1 MTFDELWEA
10 MLSLQ
15 GHTFCTAR
23 GMPFTFSIHGGVV
36 RIDRKANPI
45 TKATVK
51 VAYDNAAGRRIKGP
65 KALRCF
71 GSSYLYPVFQAIGI
85 ITTPSGVDKEESTMP
100 RTKGSRNKAKLSI
113 DEQITAA
120 TTRVEELKAQL
131 AAAEEELK
139 NLNTLKDEQAMRDLL
154 AAVAE
159 KGISVT
165 DAIALIKGEG
175 EA

>member
-1 MTFDELWEA
+1 M
-10 MLSLQ
+10 
-15 GHTFCTAR
+15 
-23 GMPFTFSIHGGVV
+23 
-36 RIDRKANPI
+36 
-45 TKATVK
+45 
-51 VAYDNAAGRRIKGP
+51 GP

>member
-36 RIDRKANPI
+36 RIDRKADPI

-51 VAYDNAAGRRIKGP
+51 VAYDNATGGQITGP

-71 GSSYLYPVFQAIGI
+71 GSSYLYPVFQAIGYLFSPAVI
-85 ITTPSGVDKEESTMP
+85 NGSLSG
-100 RTKGSRNKAKLSI
+100 RIRN
-113 DEQITAA
+113 
-120 TTRVEELKAQL
+120 
-131 AAAEEELK
+131 
-139 NLNTLKDEQAMRDLL
+139 
-154 AAVAE
+154 
-159 KGISVT
+159 
-165 DAIALIKGEG
+165 
-175 EA
+175 